1 MLMDLV
7 CAMIF
12 IVLIMVLIV
21 IIRAPKYIPLHSKMD
36 HIAIGTAARACA
48 DMNLKVYVVGL
59 IAKRR
64 PEILP
69 PAMREAFLNKNKAEL
84 EQLISEYKN
93 WDGSI
98 DIMYRRGFFR
108 SFFKLDGYFS
118 HCS

>member
-1 MLMDLV
+1 
-7 CAMIF
+7 
-12 IVLIMVLIV
+12 
-21 IIRAPKYIPLHSKMD
+21 
-36 HIAIGTAARACA
+36 
-48 DMNLKVYVVGL
+48 MNLRVYVVGL

-98 DIMYRRGFFR
+98 DIRIGKKHQTEFNESTKNAR
-108 SFFKLDGYFS
+108 YF
-118 HCS
+118 